1 MKTAFF
7 LLSLMVCLSC
17 GDKKPEAIS
26 GNSELENVL
35 ENKIPVHDFEA
46 LSVLLNK
53 NNDTT
58 YVVNFWATW
67 CKPCIKELPA
77 FEKLNADYATQKV
90 KVLLVSLDFPE
101 KLESQVIPFI
111 EKQNIKSEVVL
122 LDDADANSWIPKVSP
137 EWSGAIPATLIYK
150 KGNTNFMD
158 AASLLPNLKPNLKQF
173 YNFHQH
179 ENKEFYSHKHLGPS
193 GFCCFNRL

>member
-7 LLSLMVCLSC
+7 LLSLMVCLSF

-26 GNSELENVL
+26 QNSELENVL
-35 ENKIPVHDFEA
+35 ESKIPVYDFEA
-46 LSVLLNK
+46 LSVWLNK
-53 NNDTT
+53 TNDTT

-77 FEKLNADYATQKV
+77 FEKLNTEYGSQKV

-101 KLESQVIPFI
+101 KLESQVMPFI
-111 EKQNIKSEVVL
+111 EKQNIKAEVVL

-150 KGNTNFMD
+150 KGERKFYERSFTF
-158 AASLLPNLKPNLKQF
+158 AELETELKTIL
-173 YNFHQH
+173 
-179 ENKEFYSHKHLGPS
+179 
-193 GFCCFNRL
+193 

>member
-1 MKTAFF
+1 MKTHLF
-7 LLSLMVCLSC
+7 LLLLVFCLSC

-26 GNSELENVL
+26 ENSNLENTL
-35 ENKIPVHDFEA
+35 INNIPIYDFEE
-46 LSVLLNK
+46 LSLWLNK

-77 FEKLNADYATQKV
+77 FEKLNSDYAPQKV
-90 KVLLVSLDFPE
+90 KVLLVSLDFPD
-101 KLESQVIPFI
+101 KLEGQVIPFI
-111 EKQNIKSEVVL
+111 EKQNIKSDVVL

-150 KGNTNFMD
+150 KGDRKFYERTFTF
-158 AASLLPNLKPNLKQF
+158 AELETELKTIL
-173 YNFHQH
+173 
-179 ENKEFYSHKHLGPS
+179 
-193 GFCCFNRL
+193 